1 MALKPCVDIVTL
13 NSLKCDEAGATNA
26 WSAIKPSSKIKTK
39 FRNHKPTT
47 PMKKHILSVLIAAA
61 GITAASATAPTWSTG
76 DIIIGFESVSLNKN
90 LLIDIGQGSSVAS
103 FSSIN
108 AGADLVSTFG
118 SGWYALSDLNW
129 GAFGVPS
136 AKNQLWATVASGNA
150 ALTAKSVGALASPL
164 NKYNTM
170 GANYNTDLNFPNAN
184 GSGAGLTV
192 GVYMNVGQG
201 TDIGVATWTGN
212 NPSTTPF
219 GAYSVSIENGIT
231 GNLDLY
237 QIPNSGSATAI
248 FSQANGNALNV
259 SSAGVVS
266 VVPEPSTYALCG
278 VGALLLFVAY
288 RRKISA

>member
-1 MALKPCVDIVTL
+1 
-13 NSLKCDEAGATNA
+13 
-26 WSAIKPSSKIKTK
+26 
-39 FRNHKPTT
+39 
-47 PMKKHILSVLIAAA
+47 MKKHILSVLIAAA
-61 GITAASATAPTWSTG
+61 GITAASATPATYNSG
-76 DIIIGFESVSLNKN
+76 DVIIGFESVSLNKN

-129 GAFGVPS
+129 GAFGVPT
-136 AKNQLWATVASGNA
+136 AKNQLWATVAAGNA
-150 ALTAKSVGALASPL
+150 ALNAKSVGALAAPL

-170 GANYNTDLNFPNAN
+170 GANYNNDLTYPNQN
-184 GSGAGLTV
+184 GAGAGLTV

-201 TDIGVATWTGN
+201 TDSSVATWTGN

-219 GAYSVSIENGIT
+219 GAYSVSIENIVT

-237 QIPNSGSATAI
+237 QVPNSGSATAI
-248 FSQANGNALNV
+248 FSQAGGNALTV
-259 SSAGVVS
+259 DSSGVIS

-278 VGALLLFVAY
+278 VGALLLLVAY

>member
-1 MALKPCVDIVTL
+1 
-13 NSLKCDEAGATNA
+13 
-26 WSAIKPSSKIKTK
+26 
-39 FRNHKPTT
+39 
-47 PMKKHILSVLIAAA
+47 MKKHILSVLIAAA
-61 GITAASATAPTWSTG
+61 GITAASATPTLFSAG

-90 LLIDIGQGSSVAS
+90 LLIDIGQGTTVAS

-118 SGWYALSDLNW
+118 ANWYALSDLNW

-136 AKNQLWATVASGNA
+136 SKNQLWATVASGNL
-150 ALTAKSVGALASPL
+150 ALAAKSVGALGTPL
-164 NKYNTM
+164 NRFNGM
-170 GANYNTDLNFPNAN
+170 GANYNNDLTYN
-184 GSGAGLTV
+184 GQGGTV
-192 GVYMNVGQG
+192 GVTMNVGTG
-201 TDIGVATWTGN
+201 TDVGTSTWTGN

-219 GAYSVSIENGIT
+219 AAYSVSIENGVT

>member
-1 MALKPCVDIVTL
+1 
-13 NSLKCDEAGATNA
+13 
-26 WSAIKPSSKIKTK
+26 
-39 FRNHKPTT
+39 
-47 PMKKHILSVLIAAA
+47 MKKHILSVLIATA
-61 GITAASATAPTWSTG
+61 GITAASATAPTWSAG

-129 GAFGVPS
+129 GAFGIPTS
-136 AKNQLWATVASGNA
+136 KTQLWGTVASGND
-150 ALTAKSVGALASPL
+150 ALTAISKGLLANPL
-164 NKYNTM
+164 AKYNGM
-170 GANYNTDLNFPNAN
+170 GANYNNDLNFNN
-184 GSGAGLTV
+184 QGLTV
-192 GVYMNVGQG
+192 GVYMNIGSG
-201 TDIGVATWTGN
+201 TDVGTATWTGN

-219 GAYSVSIENGIT
+219 GAYSVSIENIVT
-231 GNLDLY
+231 GKLDLY

-248 FSQANGNALNV
+248 FSQAGGNALNV
-259 SSAGVVS
+259 NSSGVIS

-278 VGALLLFVAY
+278 VGALLLLVAY